1 MRIVPPRVPISS
13 FLQPL
18 PNPRKFYT
26 PLTRTNENHPITPPS
41 KLIGTTPLAIS
52 YQIHTEV
59 FNLISKFSLANAKT
73 SLTEAIG
80 YNAKE
85 SVDPD

>member
-18 PNPRKFYT
+18 LNPRLLYT
-26 PLTRTNENHPITPPS
+26 PPTRTNEHHPITPPS
-41 KLIGTTPLAIS
+41 KLIGTTPLAIN

-59 FNLISKFSLANAKT
+59 S

-80 YNAKE
+80 HNAKE